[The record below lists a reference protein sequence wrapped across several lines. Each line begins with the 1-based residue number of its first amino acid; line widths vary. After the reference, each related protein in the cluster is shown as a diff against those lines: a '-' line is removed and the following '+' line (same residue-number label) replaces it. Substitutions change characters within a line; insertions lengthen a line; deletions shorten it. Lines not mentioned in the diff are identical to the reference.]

1 VNKKIKRSVV
11 FMKKLIK
18 KITMVGLIGLMV
30 LGNAVTINAK
40 VIQGT
45 KGRTYITLDSI
56 EKRENKEVLKYLGIT
71 SYNLKMNKKEYVVR
85 FRSNLNSSK
94 TKKIV
99 KQVVNKLHGTRI
111 EKDLKEYRTYKIVV
125 KGIDNKGKTHTY
137 SIKGHKVK

>member
-1 VNKKIKRSVV
+1 
-11 FMKKLIK
+11 MKKLIK

-56 EKRENKEVLKYLGIT
+56 EKRENKEVLNYLGIT
-71 SYNLKMNKKEYVVR
+71 SYSLKMNKKEYVVR
-85 FRSNLNSSK
+85 FRSNLNSTK

-99 KQVVNKLHGTRI
+99 KQVANKLHGTKI

-137 SIKGHKVK
+137 SINGHKVK

>member
-1 VNKKIKRSVV
+1 
-11 FMKKLIK
+11 MKKLIK

-30 LGNAVTINAK
+30 LGNTVTINAK

-71 SYNLKMNKKEYVVR
+71 SYNLRMNNKEYVVK
-85 FRSNLNSSK
+85 FRSNLNSAK

-99 KQVVNKLHGTRI
+99 KQVANKLHGTKI

-125 KGIDNKGKTHTY
+125 RGIDNKGKVHTY
-137 SIKGHKVK
+137 SINGHKVK

>member
-1 VNKKIKRSVV
+1 
-11 FMKKLIK
+11 MKKLIK
-18 KITMVGLIGLMV
+18 KITMVGLIGLMI

-85 FRSNLNSSK
+85 FRTNLNSAK

-99 KQVVNKLHGTRI
+99 KQVANKLHGTKI

>member
-1 VNKKIKRSVV
+1 
-11 FMKKLIK
+11 MKKLIK

-85 FRSNLNSSK
+85 FRTNLNSSK

-99 KQVVNKLHGTRI
+99 KQVANKLHGTRI
-111 EKDLKEYRTYKIVV
+111 EKDLKEYRTYKVV
-125 KGIDNKGKTHTY
+125 IKGIDNKGRVHTY
-137 SIKGHKVK
+137 SINGHKVK

>member
-1 VNKKIKRSVV
+1 
-11 FMKKLIK
+11 MKKLIK
-18 KITMVGLIGLMV
+18 KITMAVLVGLMF
-30 LGNAVTINAK
+30 LGSAGTINAK

-71 SYNLKMNKKEYVVR
+71 SYSLRMNKKEYVVR
-85 FRSNLNSSK
+85 FRTNLNSAK

-99 KQVVNKLHGTRI
+99 KQVANRLHGTKI
-111 EKDLKEYRTYKIVV
+111 EKDLKEYRTYKVTV

>member
-1 VNKKIKRSVV
+1 
-11 FMKKLIK
+11 MKKLIK

-56 EKRENKEVLKYLGIT
+56 EKRENKEVLNYLGIT
-71 SYNLKMNKKEYVVR
+71 SYSLKMNKKEYVVR
-85 FRSNLNSSK
+85 FRSNLNSAK

-99 KQVVNKLHGTRI
+99 KQVANKLHGTKI

-125 KGIDNKGKTHTY
+125 KGIDNKGRTHIY

>member
-1 VNKKIKRSVV
+1 
-11 FMKKLIK
+11 MKKLIK

-30 LGNAVTINAK
+30 LGNTVTINAK

-56 EKRENKEVLKYLGIT
+56 EKRENKEILKYLGIT
-71 SYNLKMNKKEYVVR
+71 SYNLKMNKKEYVVK
-85 FRSNLNSSK
+85 FRSNLNSTK

-99 KQVVNKLHGTRI
+99 KQVANKLHGTKI
-111 EKDLKEYRTYKIVV
+111 EKDLKEYRTYKVTV

-137 SIKGHKVK
+137 SINGHKVK

>member
-1 VNKKIKRSVV
+1 
-11 FMKKLIK
+11 MKKLIK

-30 LGNAVTINAK
+30 LGNTVTINAK

-56 EKRENKEVLKYLGIT
+56 EKRENKEVLNYLGIT

-99 KQVVNKLHGTRI
+99 KQVANKLHGTKI

>member
-1 VNKKIKRSVV
+1 
-11 FMKKLIK
+11 MKKLIK
-18 KITMVGLIGLMV
+18 KITMAVLVGLMV

-56 EKRENKEVLKYLGIT
+56 EKKENKEVLNYLGIT
-71 SYNLKMNKKEYVVR
+71 SYSLKMNKKEYVVR

-99 KQVVNKLHGTRI
+99 KQVANKLHGTKI

-137 SIKGHKVK
+137 SINGHKVK

>member
-1 VNKKIKRSVV
+1 
-11 FMKKLIK
+11 MKKLIK

-56 EKRENKEVLKYLGIT
+56 EKRENKEVLNYLGIT
-71 SYNLKMNKKEYVVR
+71 SYSLKMNKKEYVVR
-85 FRSNLNSSK
+85 FRSNLNSAK
-94 TKKIV
+94 TKKII
-99 KQVVNKLHGTRI
+99 KQVANKLHGTNM
-111 EKDLKEYRTYKIVV
+111 EKDLKEYRTYKVTV

-137 SIKGHKVK
+137 SINGHKVK

>member
-1 VNKKIKRSVV
+1 
-11 FMKKLIK
+11 MKKLIK
-18 KITMVGLIGLMV
+18 KVAMVGLVGLMV
-30 LGNAVTINAK
+30 LGGFGVSEAK

-71 SYNLKMNKKEYVVR
+71 SYNLKMNSKEYVVK
-85 FRSNLNSSK
+85 FRSNLSSAK

-99 KQVVNKLHGTRI
+99 KQVANKLHGTNI
-111 EKDLKEYRTYKIVV
+111 EKDLKEYRTYKVVV
-125 KGIDNKGKTHTY
+125 KGIDNKGKTHTV

>member
-1 VNKKIKRSVV
+1 
-11 FMKKLIK
+11 MKKLIK

-85 FRSNLNSSK
+85 FRSNLNSAK

-99 KQVVNKLHGTRI
+99 KQVANKLHGTKI
-111 EKDLKEYRTYKIVV
+111 EKDLKEYRTYKVV
-125 KGIDNKGKTHTY
+125 IKGIDNKGRVHTY
-137 SIKGHKVK
+137 SINGHKVK